1 MDRISRRNFIK
12 KTVMTGAGI
21 AVFPMI
27 FIPKSSKAE
36 ALIKLYYKDPAQV
49 ELISPKGSRVLI
61 DVCDPAALSNP
72 PTEKDVL
79 LTTHNH
85 GDHRRL
91 DFVKSFPGQQLDVK
105 IGEIK
110 MEDVMIRGIA
120 SAHYE
125 GAEFRSEGGSNYI
138 FIVDMGGLRIA
149 HFGDIGQDE
158 LTPEQLT
165 ALGKVDIA
173 ITQLSN
179 QFSGMNA
186 ANKKGFN
193 LMDQVKPRLII
204 PTHIFEPS
212 CTKMAVDK
220 WTAYNSYKKSISI
233 RPEDLPDKTSI
244 IFMGQNAYSLKLP
257 NADF

>member
-1 MDRISRRNFIK
+1 MKHTFFNAFLPLFLISIICCNPTIS
-12 KTVMTGAGI
+12 KTAKAGDPI
-21 AVFPMI
+21 Q
-27 FIPKSSKAE
+27 
-36 ALIKLYYKDPAQV
+36 LYYRDPAQI

-61 DVCDPAALSNP
+61 DVCDPGKLSSP

-91 DFVKSFPGQQLDVK
+91 DFVNSFPGQQLDVK
-105 IGEIK
+105 IGKIM

-125 GAEFRSEGGSNYI
+125 GAEFRSEGGSNYL
-138 FIVDMGGLRIA
+138 FIVDMGRLRIA
-149 HFGDIGQDE
+149 HFGDIGQDV
-158 LTPEQLT
+158 LTPKQLT

-179 QFSGMNA
+179 QFSGMSA

-204 PTHIFEPS
+204 PTHIFAPA

-220 WTAYNSYKKSISI
+220 WTGYNSYKKSISI
-233 RPEDLPDKTSI
+233 SPEDLPDKTSI

-257 NADF
+257 NADY